1 MNSKRKAALSQ
12 IKSLFTAYVSR
23 FAKIDFNWKQV
34 KTHFDEYTR
43 LQEES
48 EGHACNLPLWE
59 PNEKAGNNSSYAYCE
74 RNEKTRMSA
83 YKLTKHIR
91 DDKCAALH
99 WTFVRHK
106 LRASFQSSDFP
117 VSFKDYQY
125 GQLNSEGTTKRSSF
139 DNPGH
144 PMAPYA
150 FCFCCYKKW
159 MSVSKCNEH
168 IKKTC
173 KTASKRNATKATE

>member
-1 MNSKRKAALSQ
+1 M
-12 IKSLFTAYVSR
+12 
-23 FAKIDFNWKQV
+23 
-34 KTHFDEYTR
+34 R

-48 EGHACNLPLWE
+48 EGPAIKLPLWE
-59 PNEKAGNNSSYAYCE
+59 PNEKAGNNSSFAYCE
-74 RNEKTRMSA
+74 RYEKTRMSA

-91 DDKCAALH
+91 DEKCTALH

-106 LRASFQSSDFP
+106 LRASFKSNDFP
-117 VSFKDYQY
+117 EMFKDFQY
-125 GQLNSEGTTKRSSF
+125 GQLNNEGTKKRSSF

-144 PMAPYA
+144 PMAPYT

-173 KTASKRNATKATE
+173 KTASKRNATKALELNVEEAKHSFAATATKKRQQKVSAKLSK